1 MLLTSIV
8 APLFWL
14 LYLSLLIKSLLS
26 WNRRTESSH
35 ENMQNAVAKNGYEIL
50 KSELKDYIQFQN
62 LANRIYKVHR
72 IPLHFM
78 KLSMCIVYINSIIM
92 IATSNVSLEV
102 GGDFSP
108 ESNDEDHF
116 IRTRVESEIRGGMI
130 SFIAGMTFCTL
141 SFMTLKQTIERFECQ
156 AKDVYEDSDS
166 DTDRP
171 DNDGYSPGIFSPPQ
185 RAFNHFL
192 SDESF
197 TLNESI
203 DDANDFSTP
212 LLRRL
217 TREVE
222 EHPLQQN
229 SNGMNGGNVKNESLM
244 TVTTKQHLILVYEI
258 GLLAVLTAVP
268 LITSP
273 LVTFKYSGILSPVF
287 NNGITDEQT
296 MTLLDIVVSITQKNG
311 TGFFPFFASCL
322 LWINIIIIPLLTLA
336 CCGISVLMT
345 TFAKDTSSIHRVN
358 SFAYFFHPLYHL
370 EPFVASLA
378 TCIIS
383 IGKVSS
389 FLFNQNQVCYVISK
403 VFNEDDPCIILEAR
417 LEKEI
422 AYLIAHVVL
431 VNVYLHVVMKD
442 NTEP

>member
-1 MLLTSIV
+1 MVLTSII

-14 LYLSLLIKSLLS
+14 LYLSLLIKSYLS
-26 WNRRTESSH
+26 WSRRTESSH
-35 ENMQNAVAKNGYEIL
+35 DNMQNTVGKNGYEIL
-50 KSELKDYIQFQN
+50 KSELKDYFQFEN
-62 LANRIYKVHR
+62 LANRIYKIHR
-72 IPLHFM
+72 MPPHLI

-108 ESNDEDHF
+108 ENNHEDHF
-116 IRTRVESEIRGGMI
+116 ISTSVESHIRGGMT

-141 SFMTLKQTIERFECQ
+141 SFMTLKQMIERFEFQ
-156 AKDVYEDSDS
+156 ANDVYEDSDS

-171 DNDGYSPGIFSPPQ
+171 DNDGNSPVIFSPPQ

-192 SDESF
+192 SDESY

-229 SNGMNGGNVKNESLM
+229 SNDMNGGNVKNESF
-244 TVTTKQHLILVYEI
+244 TKIATRRHLILVYEV

-268 LITSP
+268 LTTSP
-273 LVTFKYSGILSPVF
+273 LVTFKYSGMLAPVF
-287 NNGITDEQT
+287 KDGFNSEQS
-296 MTLLDIVVSITQKNG
+296 MTLLDIVISITQRNG
-311 TGFFPFFASCL
+311 KGFFPFFASSL
-322 LWINIIIIPLLTLA
+322 LWINVIIIPLLTWI
-336 CCGISVLMT
+336 CCGISVLLT
-345 TFAKDTSSIHRVN
+345 TFAKDTSSIHRAN

-370 EPFVASLA
+370 ESFVASLA
-378 TCIIS
+378 TCVIS

-389 FLFNQNQVCYVISK
+389 FLFNQNQVCSVVST
-403 VFNEDDPCIILEAR
+403 VFNQDDPCIILEAR
-417 LEKEI
+417 LENEV
-422 AYLIAHVVL
+422 AYLIVHVVL
-431 VNVYLHVVMKD
+431 VNVYLYVV
-442 NTEP
+442 